1 MICYFYKIKM
11 WCFIFVKFS
20 LKIISLNWS
29 HFNMEMKALNQKYN
43 IYKKTGNFMN
53 YYNVLWDKLGKETKT
68 NVLWVKKKGG
78 SVFRDGRKI
87 AIPSFLNRR
96 NCSFFNPKLY
106 LLLWL
111 HVIILVQLFYRHLF
125 TACPTMRVSVQI
137 NATISE
143 LFSSCKLK
151 LM

>member
-78 SVFRDGRKI
+78 ECF
-87 AIPSFLNRR
+87 
-96 NCSFFNPKLY
+96 
-106 LLLWL
+106 
-111 HVIILVQLFYRHLF
+111 
-125 TACPTMRVSVQI
+125 
-137 NATISE
+137 
-143 LFSSCKLK
+143 
-151 LM
+151 